1 LSKLVRLFVILYTSL
16 YEEINYIINSK
27 SFSIEEIPGD
37 YDLESKRVV
46 IMELIQEGVLTLQ
59 DH

>member
-1 LSKLVRLFVILYTSL
+1 M